1 MNDLTGL
8 PRLWL
13 GVLITAEIATAMAW
27 LSALAIVR
35 QSLAAP
41 PTERR

>member
-8 PRLWL
+8 PRIWL
-13 GVLITAEIATAMAW
+13 GVLITAEVATAMAW
-27 LSALAIVR
+27 LSALALIR

-41 PTERR
+41 PTEPR